1 MKNIYALDYFKGI
14 AISAILWSHLGAFLG
29 TSSWESLRSFV
40 TIVLDWFGPTLYIL
54 AFVFGTL
61 YSYRRKELLNNTKGF
76 NKKCIYKSIYFYIV
90 GYVINMI
97 IFFFT
102 PFRYGI
108 WQLIYMNVI
117 TAIAFVQLLMPI
129 VIKVGKRN
137 RLLIGIILLIIN
149 PILLH
154 FILTWQGYAGPSGIV
169 VNVSQLNAFYTPAIL
184 YFILYQLDSMIPLMV
199 WLPLVFISSGIFDDF
214 ITLHLRS
221 VRIQGKT
228 NKIVFKEISERI
240 IYSGLAFLTISIC
253 AGGFFVSPGLGTAY
267 LNYLSLKTP
276 GAYNFWIFEGLPLFL
291 QRHSPNHLVWAMGW
305 FFLIFGLLYRR
316 EFYLNKRFPAHDY
329 VINLGKY
336 TFSLFVYPYALF
348 FIPNVMS
355 FPIYMGS
362 FVGIWIGTCWLV
374 WKWDKN
380 VNGFLSLKWG
390 LRKYLDA
397 MFYLEKKYP
406 VKILNTSENNSL
418 GKFFNSLK
426 VLKRTISSNNENM
439 ESKP

>member
-1 MKNIYALDYFKGI
+1 M
-14 AISAILWSHLGAFLG
+14 
-29 TSSWESLRSFV
+29 
-40 TIVLDWFGPTLYIL
+40 
-54 AFVFGTL
+54 
-61 YSYRRKELLNNTKGF
+61 
-76 NKKCIYKSIYFYIV
+76 
-90 GYVINMI
+90 
-97 IFFFT
+97 
-102 PFRYGI
+102 
-108 WQLIYMNVI
+108 
-117 TAIAFVQLLMPI
+117 
-129 VIKVGKRN
+129 
-137 RLLIGIILLIIN
+137 
-149 PILLH
+149 
-154 FILTWQGYAGPSGIV
+154 
-169 VNVSQLNAFYTPAIL
+169 
-184 YFILYQLDSMIPLMV
+184 
-199 WLPLVFISSGIFDDF
+199 
-214 ITLHLRS
+214 
-221 VRIQGKT
+221 
-228 NKIVFKEISERI
+228 
-240 IYSGLAFLTISIC
+240 
-253 AGGFFVSPGLGTAY
+253 SPGLGTAY